1 MTVTMVIEIMSDLNG
16 LRHTLRVL
24 AGLRGRHRTH
34 HGLAAIKN
42 NATGKTHL
50 NTEHE
55 DDSKD
60 TQKIQ
65 DFIHNTRIGRGRN
78 NL

>member
-1 MTVTMVIEIMSDLNG
+1 MVIEIMSYLNG

-34 HGLAAIKN
+34 HGLTVIKN

-50 NTEHE
+50 KHE

-65 DFIHNTRIGRGRN
+65 YFIHNTRIGRGRN
-78 NL
+78 NR